1 MNEEDI
7 AAAFAAIEKQ
17 IAKSQRILNT
27 LGGALEEYAQ
37 KNDLSP
43 YKTAGVRHSF
53 GRATKSLGDAL
64 IHTVAAHDEV
74 ATLDPNPRPRTGGG
88 K

>member
-1 MNEEDI
+1 MTPEDI
-7 AAAFAAIEKQ
+7 AAAFAGIEKQ
-17 IAKSQRILNT
+17 IAKSHRIMND
-27 LGGALEEYAQ
+27 LGKTLEEYAQ
-37 KNDLSP
+37 KKDLSP

-53 GRATKSLGDAL
+53 GRATKSLTDAL
-64 IHTVAAHDEV
+64 MHTVNMHDEV